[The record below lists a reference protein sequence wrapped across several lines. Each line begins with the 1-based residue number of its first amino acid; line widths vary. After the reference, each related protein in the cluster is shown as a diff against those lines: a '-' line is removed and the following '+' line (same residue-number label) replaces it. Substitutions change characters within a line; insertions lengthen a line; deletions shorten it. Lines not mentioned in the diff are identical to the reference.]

1 MVLFMA
7 LISVSE
13 TGLSPQESG
22 VQRHCSETLKM
33 SESLWEDKEVRFD
46 IPLYQMKMRPG
57 EKILDKLDSVE
68 DTKGNGG
75 DKGRLVITNLRI
87 IWHSLSMPRI
97 NLSIGYS
104 CIVTAAT
111 KTVNSQLRG
120 VTEALHILTKSNN
133 TRFEF
138 IFTNLISGNSR
149 HFTSVMGVH
158 KSYMSSRMYRELK
171 LRGAIV
177 HNKQLKILPLE
188 QVYTTV
194 PGVWN
199 LSSDQGNLGTFIIT
213 NVRLVWFADMNENF
227 NISLPYLQIMHVK
240 IRESKFGPALVVEC
254 AERCGGYVLG
264 FRIDPKEKL
273 QSVHKE
279 LLSLHRVYGQVPL
292 FGVQFRVGE
301 QVEPCAEP
309 SSLIE
314 DIQEFDD
321 SGDVLSNA
329 FVAYF
334 ADSGHRKD
342 REPVYSPEL
351 GLAIEKLK
359 DGFTIQSLW
368 EVLPNS
374 Q

>member
-1 MVLFMA
+1 MFMA
-7 LISVSE
+7 LISVSKTHSSLE
-13 TGLSPQESG
+13 ESEFPNKYSKT
-22 VQRHCSETLKM
+22 SEM
-33 SESLWEDKEVRFD
+33 ADSLWEDREVRFD
-46 IPLYQMKMRPG
+46 IPLHQMKMRPG
-57 EKILDKLDSVE
+57 EKILDKLDYVE

-87 IWHSLSMPRI
+87 MWHSHSMPRI

-138 IFTNLISGNSR
+138 IFTNLIPENSR

-158 KSYMSSRMYRELK
+158 KAYTSSRMYRELK
-171 LRGAIV
+171 LRGAII
-177 HNKQLKILPLE
+177 HNKQLNILPLE

-199 LSSDQGNLGTFIIT
+199 LSSDQGNLGTFVIT

-254 AERCGGYVLG
+254 AEGGGGYVLG

-279 LLSLHRVYGQVPL
+279 LLSLQKVYGQMPL
-292 FGVQFRVGE
+292 FGVQFKVGE
-301 QVEPCAEP
+301 QSEPCAELP
-309 SSLIE
+309 SMVE
-314 DIQEFDD
+314 NIQEFDD
-321 SGDVLSNA
+321 TKDELSNA

-334 ADSGHRKD
+334 VDSGHKKD

-368 EVLPNS
+368 EVLPSS

>member
-1 MVLFMA
+1 MA
-7 LISVSE
+7 WVSVAKTGKLIDDKIAENSA
-13 TGLSPQESG
+13 QSG
-22 VQRHCSETLKM
+22 DM
-33 SESLWEDKEVRFD
+33 ADSLWEDREVRFD
-46 IPLYQMKMRPG
+46 IPLFQMKTRPG
-57 EKILDKLDSVE
+57 EKILDKLDAIE

-87 IWHSLSMPRI
+87 IWHSLAMPRV
-97 NLSIGYS
+97 NLSIGYN

-120 VTEALHILTKSNN
+120 MTEALHILTKSNN

-138 IFTNLISGNSR
+138 IFTNLIAGNSR

-158 KSYMSSRMYRELK
+158 KAYTSSRMYRELK
-171 LRGAIV
+171 LRGAIIN
-177 HNKQLKILPLE
+177 NKQLKILPLE

-227 NISLPYLQIMHVK
+227 NISLPYLQINHVR

-254 AERCGGYVLG
+254 AELCGGYVLG

-273 QSVHKE
+273 QSIHKE
-279 LLSLHRVYGQVPL
+279 LISLQKVYGQVPL
-292 FGVQFRVGE
+292 FGVQFKVGE
-301 QVEPCAEP
+301 LKVDE
-309 SSLIE
+309 
-314 DIQEFDD
+314 
-321 SGDVLSNA
+321 LSNA

-334 ADSGHRKD
+334 ADIGHERD
-342 REPVYSPEL
+342 REPVYSSEL
-351 GLAIEKLK
+351 GLAVEKLK
-359 DGFTIQSLW
+359 DGFTLQSLW
-368 EVLPNS
+368 DVIPS
-374 Q
+374 S

>member
-1 MVLFMA
+1 MA
-7 LISVSE
+7 LISVSKAH
-13 TGLSPQESG
+13 SSRQESEFSTTPSTT
-22 VQRHCSETLKM
+22 QEM
-33 SESLWEDKEVRFD
+33 SDTLWEDREVRFD

-57 EKILDKLDSVE
+57 EKILDKLDAIE

-75 DKGRLVITNLRI
+75 DKGRLVITNLRVM
-87 IWHSLSMPRI
+87 WHSLAMPRI

-104 CIVTAAT
+104 CIITAAT

-138 IFTNLISGNSR
+138 IFTNLIAGNSR

-158 KSYMSSRMYRELK
+158 KAYTSTRLYRELK
-171 LRGAIV
+171 LRGAII

-188 QVYTTV
+188 QLYTTV

-227 NISLPYLQIMHVK
+227 NISLPYLQILHVR

-254 AERCGGYVLG
+254 VESCGGYVLG

-279 LLSLHRVYGQVPL
+279 LLSLQKVYGQVPL
-292 FGVQFRVGE
+292 FGVQFKVGE

-309 SSLIE
+309 SSLTE

-321 SGDVLSNA
+321 TGDELSNA

-334 ADSGHRKD
+334 ADSGHKKD

-351 GLAIEKLK
+351 GLAVEKLK

-368 EVLPNS
+368 EVLPIS
-374 Q
+374 

>member
-1 MVLFMA
+1 MFMA
-7 LISVSE
+7 LISVSKGRQGCE
-13 TGLSPQESG
+13 FSPTHN
-22 VQRHCSETLKM
+22 RAPIM
-33 SESLWEDKEVRFD
+33 SDTLWEDREVRFD

-57 EKILDKLDSVE
+57 EKILDKLDSIE

-75 DKGRLVITNLRI
+75 DKGRLVITNLRVM
-87 IWHSLSMPRI
+87 WHSFAMPRI

-104 CIVTAAT
+104 CIITAAT

-120 VTEALHILTKSNN
+120 MTEALHILTKSNN

-138 IFTNLISGNSR
+138 IFTNLITGNSR

-158 KSYMSSRMYRELK
+158 KAYTSSRLYRELK
-171 LRGAIV
+171 LRGAII

-188 QVYTTV
+188 QLYTTV

-227 NISLPYLQIMHVK
+227 NISLPYLQILRVR

-254 AERCGGYVLG
+254 VESCGGYVLG

-279 LLSLHRVYGQVPL
+279 LLSLQKVYGQVPM
-292 FGVQFRVGE
+292 FGVQFKVGE
-301 QVEPCAEP
+301 QVESCAEP
-309 SSLIE
+309 SSLKE
-314 DIQEFDD
+314 DIQEIDNT
-321 SGDVLSNA
+321 GDELSNA

-334 ADSGHRKD
+334 ADSGHKKD

-351 GLAIEKLK
+351 GLAVEKLK

-368 EVLPNS
+368 EVLPIS
-374 Q
+374 